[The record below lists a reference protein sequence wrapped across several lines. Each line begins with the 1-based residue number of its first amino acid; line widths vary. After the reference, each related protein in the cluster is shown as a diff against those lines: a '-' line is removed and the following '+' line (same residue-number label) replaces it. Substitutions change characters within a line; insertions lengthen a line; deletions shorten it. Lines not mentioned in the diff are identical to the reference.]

1 MKRLISAL
9 AAASVIATT
18 MPAFAG
24 SGLHELINSAADQ
37 HGLAPSLVHAV
48 IRVESNY
55 NCRLTGRAGERG
67 IMQVK
72 PATARSVGVT
82 GDLYDCSTGLRA
94 GLRYLRIAISRGGVG
109 CAGISLYQRGVYG
122 RPVCTAYGR
131 KVLRAANLRSSGAAE
146 TGRQPEQPRLH
157 STPR

>member
-1 MKRLISAL
+1 MTRLISAL
-9 AAASVIATT
+9 AAASVIATAL
-18 MPAFAG
+18 PASAG
-24 SGLHELINSAADQ
+24 SELDELINTAADR
-37 HGLAPSLVHAV
+37 HGLSRSLVHAV

-82 GDLYDCSTGLRA
+82 GNLYNCNTGLSA
-94 GLRYLRIAISRGGVG
+94 GLLYLKIAISRGGLG

-122 RPVCTAYGR
+122 QPVCTAYGR
-131 KVLRAANLRSSGAAE
+131 KVLRTANVRSSDAAAD
-146 TGRQPEQPRLH
+146 TFP
-157 STPR
+157 

>member
-9 AAASVIATT
+9 AAASVIATA

-24 SGLHELINSAADQ
+24 EDLAELINSAADQ
-37 HGLAPSLVHAV
+37 HGLSRSLVHAV

-94 GLRYLRIAISRGGVG
+94 GLHYLKIAISRGGVG

-122 RPVCTAYGR
+122 RPICTAYGR
-131 KVLRAANLRSSGAAE
+131 KVLRAVNVRSSDKAAD
-146 TGRQPEQPRLH
+146 TFP
-157 STPR
+157 

>member
-9 AAASVIATT
+9 AAASVIATA
-18 MPAFAG
+18 MPASAG
-24 SGLHELINSAADQ
+24 SALEELINSAADQ
-37 HGLAPSLVHAV
+37 HGLPRTLVHAV

-82 GDLYDCSTGLRA
+82 GNLYDCSTGLHA
-94 GLRYLRIAISRGGVG
+94 GLIYLRIAVSRGGLG
-109 CAGISLYQRGVYG
+109 CAGISLYQLGVHG
-122 RPVCTAYGR
+122 RPICTAYGR
-131 KVLRAANLRSSGAAE
+131 KVLRAANLHSSDA
-146 TGRQPEQPRLH
+146 TNDTLP
-157 STPR
+157 

>member
-1 MKRLISAL
+1 MKSLITAL
-9 AAASVIATT
+9 AAASVIATA

-24 SGLHELINSAADQ
+24 EDLAELINSVADQ
-37 HGLAPSLVHAV
+37 HGLSRSLVHAV

-55 NCRLTGRAGERG
+55 NCGLTGRAGERG

-72 PATARSVGVT
+72 PDTARSIGVT
-82 GDLYDCSTGLRA
+82 GNLYDCSTGLRA
-94 GLRYLRIAISRGGVG
+94 GLLYLKIAVSRGGTG

-131 KVLRAANLRSSGAAE
+131 KVLRAANVRSSDEAAD
-146 TGRQPEQPRLH
+146 TFP
-157 STPR
+157 